1 LHIAYTDK
9 FIPSQH
15 YYKSVRLE
23 LGVPDNTILIGL
35 FGRYHP
41 VKGHEVFLKAAQL
54 LLKKHPHIQHFLL
67 GGKEV
72 DNTNYVL
79 NQQLAQLEI
88 GEQIHL
94 LGERQDVHHL
104 TAALDIASSSS
115 YSEGFPNVIG
125 EAMSCGV
132 PCAVTDV
139 GDSARIV
146 GNTGRVVPANN
157 PEALAN
163 AWQELIEMGAEGRFK
178 LGSAAR
184 SRIIECFSLDS
195 VVTQY
200 ETLYETIFAE
210 KTKIK
215 AKT

>member
-1 LHIAYTDK
+1 M
-9 FIPSQH
+9 
-15 YYKSVRLE
+15 
-23 LGVPDNTILIGL
+23 GVPDNTILIGL

-54 LLKKHPHIQHFLL
+54 LLKKHPHIHFLL

-79 NQQLAQLEI
+79 NQQIAQLEI

-104 TAALDIASSSS
+104 TASLDIASSSS

-184 SRIIECFSLDS
+184 SRIIECFSLDL

-210 KTKIK
+210 KIKIK